1 MANFSINLDN
11 ESSKRVGSKTAPLW
25 YQKRCRTKSLFDAG
39 FRLKNSPDTVLGVEK
54 FSSISKYGYIKS
66 YSLQG
71 Q

>member
-1 MANFSINLDN
+1 MNPLN
-11 ESSKRVGSKTAPLW
+11 ELILKWHHFLVT
-25 YQKRCRTKSLFDAG
+25 KRCRRKVLFDMG